1 MRRTEAPLNPRANRV
16 RMTQIM
22 FVTFNL
28 PARYGATQAI
38 LSLHASGRTTI
49 VVSDSGDGVSHTV
62 TIYEGYALPHAILR
76 LDLAGRN
83 ITEYLMK
90 IRMEHGY
97 PSTTT
102 AERGPSGTSKRSRAA
117 SPWTLTPNE
126 VGNRELRQ
134 GDYLRAAR

>member
-1 MRRTEAPLNPRANRV
+1 MRRTELLLNPRANRE

-49 VVSDSGDGVSHTV
+49 VVSDSRDGVSHTV

-76 LDLAGRN
+76 LDTVPAVH
-83 ITEYLMK
+83 IATS
-90 IRMEHGY
+90 IRRSAAATV
-97 PSTTT
+97 PSK
-102 AERGPSGTSKRSRAA
+102 PSSRRRALGNMFPGGCLVTSSRPSLTRSGQAHI
-117 SPWTLTPNE
+117 
-126 VGNRELRQ
+126 GNSFTQNR
-134 GDYLRAAR
+134 